1 MESNIPH
8 YNIQKMKEY
17 KIGFNMYK
25 MIREE
30 KDSNGPWENFMR
42 YVKDE
47 NTMVIVVLG
56 GKDHM
61 KILFDPK
68 EGDQVKE
75 VPI

>member
-1 MESNIPH
+1 
-8 YNIQKMKEY
+8 MKEY
-17 KIGFNMYK
+17 KIGYNMYK

-30 KDSNGPWENFMR
+30 KDSNGPWENFMK

-61 KILFDPK
+61 KILYDPK
-68 EGDQVKE
+68 EVDQIKE

>member
-1 MESNIPH
+1 
-8 YNIQKMKEY
+8 MKEY

-30 KDSNGPWENFMR
+30 KDLNGPWDNFMK

-47 NTMVIVVLG
+47 NTIVIVVLH

-61 KILFDPK
+61 KIIFDPK
-68 EGDQVKE
+68 EGDQINQPFTYKLE
-75 VPI
+75 R

>member
-1 MESNIPH
+1 M
-8 YNIQKMKEY
+8 YN
-17 KIGFNMYK
+17 
-25 MIREE
+25 MIKEE
-30 KDSNGPWENFMR
+30 KDSNGPWQNFMQ

-47 NTMVIVVLG
+47 NTMVIVVLH